1 MVADVPARPSVRS
14 GDKRDGGLSIADVVL
29 CHLGKMQIQRGRSYD
44 GAVALLV
51 CWAVAASCVLMFA
64 VAGQLQRVRGTAG
77 HSKVEVAAFAFAGLA
92 VSGSAAVCLLR
103 GRVAGL
109 VLGVALAV
117 FGLVTSTLMGNN
129 PFGVAFNALLL
140 ALLVVVAKSSA
151 SLRPKP
157 SSGGPASSWMGRPRG
172 G

>member
-1 MVADVPARPSVRS
+1 MRRARDAVV
-14 GDKRDGGLSIADVVL
+14 DKRDGGLSAADVVL
-29 CHLGKMQIQRGRSYD
+29 CHLGGMQIQRGRSYD

-51 CWAVAASCVLMFA
+51 VSAVAESCVLVFA

-77 HSKVEVAAFAFAGLA
+77 HSRVEVAAFALAGLA
-92 VSGSAAVCLLR
+92 ISGSAAVCLLR
-103 GRVAGL
+103 GRAAGL
-109 VLGVALAV
+109 VLGLALAV

-140 ALLVVVAKSSA
+140 ALLVVVARNSA

-157 SSGGPASSWMGRPRG
+157 SPGGSASGWVGPPTG